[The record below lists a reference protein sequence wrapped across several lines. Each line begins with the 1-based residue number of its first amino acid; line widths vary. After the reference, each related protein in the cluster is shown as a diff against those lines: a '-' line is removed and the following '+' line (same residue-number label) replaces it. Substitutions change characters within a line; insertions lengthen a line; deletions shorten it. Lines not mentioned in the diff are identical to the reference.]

1 MVGGTVEG
9 STLATGRRDMK
20 TLLLIM
26 DGVGDRGRDTSL
38 SRARTPH
45 LDELAKAG
53 ITGMLPPLGRGI
65 VPGSDTSHLAIL
77 GYDPKVYYK
86 GRGAFEAFGAGLEL
100 KDKDV
105 AFRTNLG
112 TADENLVVT
121 DRRAGRDPLGLD
133 ELYAVLDG
141 MEFGDVRLKIK
152 HTVEH
157 RGALVLSGPGLS
169 AAVSNT
175 DPHEVGVKLLE
186 SKALAPDGEKTAS
199 VLNQFTEQA
208 RAILSEHPVNKMRQD
223 KGKVPANVV
232 LSRGAGIYFK
242 PESFAEKYGLKAV
255 CIAGGALYKG
265 AARYVGMDVP
275 DVPGATGTTST
286 DLHAKAAA
294 VRTAVPDYDFV
305 FVHVKGTDAAAHD
318 GNAELKCRIIERVD
332 GDLIADVAELFDI
345 IIVTGDHSTPPSA
358 KRHSA
363 DPVPIL
369 FWHADVRSDKATRL
383 CESECMN
390 GGLGHMLGLDIMP
403 LVLDYLGKSEMFGE

>member
-1 MVGGTVEG
+1 
-9 STLATGRRDMK
+9 MK

-26 DGVGDRGRDTSL
+26 DGVGDRGKDTSL

-45 LDELAKAG
+45 LDKLARMG
-53 ITGMLPPLGRGI
+53 ITGMLHPLGRGV

-112 TADENLVVT
+112 TVDENLVVT
-121 DRRAGRDPLGLD
+121 DRRAGRDPMGLD
-133 ELYAVLDG
+133 ELYAALDG
-141 MEFGDVRLKIK
+141 MEVEDVKIKVK

-169 AAVSNT
+169 ADVTNT
-175 DPHEVGVKLLE
+175 DPHEVRVKLLTAE
-186 SKALAPDGEKTAS
+186 ALSPEGEKTAA
-199 VLNQFTEQA
+199 VLNQFTGRA
-208 RAILSEHPVNKMRQD
+208 RAVLAEHPVNKTRQE
-223 KGKVPANVV
+223 KGKMVANVV

-242 PESFAEKYGLKAV
+242 PESFSEKYGLNGV
-255 CIAGGALYKG
+255 CVAGGALYKG

-275 DVPGATGTTST
+275 DVPGATGTTAT
-286 DLHAKAAA
+286 DLGAKAAA
-294 VRTAVPDYDFV
+294 VKKWVADHDFV
-305 FVHVKGTDAAAHD
+305 FVHVKGTDAAGHD
-318 GNAELKCRIIERVD
+318 GNTDLKRSMIERIDRELVSE
-332 GDLIADVAELFDI
+332 IVTLFDI
-345 IIVTGDHSTPPSA
+345 IVVTGDHSTPPSA
-358 KRHSA
+358 KRHTA

-369 FWHADVRSDKATRL
+369 FWHADVRPDRSTML
-383 CESECMN
+383 CESECMA
-390 GGLGHMLGLDIMP
+390 GGLGHIVGLDIMD